1 MGRVI
6 LFQYI
11 EELYARTFVIL
22 YCVIMCAK
30 FDNTEIIIT
39 VTQNDIYIIN
49 ITYIFDNVN
58 IFLLIISAT
67 PNIR

>member
-39 VTQNDIYIIN
+39 VTQKLYLYYKYNIYFIQCQ
-49 ITYIFDNVN
+49 YIFVYN
-58 IFLLIISAT
+58 FSYT
-67 PNIR
+67 

>member
-1 MGRVI
+1 MERVI

-11 EELYARTFVIL
+11 EELYAITFVIL

-39 VTQNDIYIIN
+39 VTQK
-49 ITYIFDNVN
+49 
-58 IFLLIISAT
+58 
-67 PNIR
+67 